1 MSVEI
6 YNTNSDSIIII
17 PVSSERFFIKYWDK
31 AIQELNIKT
40 LGNGVDLY
48 RNDLSQILEDFQ
60 KVENWA
66 KDNILG
72 QDLDYIL
79 IRLEYIQKELPTIWS
94 EEYPTLYMS

>member
-6 YNTNSDSIIII
+6 YNINGDDIISI
-17 PVSSERFFIKYWDK
+17 PVSNESSFIKYWDK

-40 LGNGVDLY
+40 LGNGIDLY
-48 RNDLSQILEDFQ
+48 RKDLSQILEDFE

-79 IRLEYIQKELPTIWS
+79 TKLEYIQKRLPTLWS
-94 EEYPTLYMS
+94 EEYPTLYMG